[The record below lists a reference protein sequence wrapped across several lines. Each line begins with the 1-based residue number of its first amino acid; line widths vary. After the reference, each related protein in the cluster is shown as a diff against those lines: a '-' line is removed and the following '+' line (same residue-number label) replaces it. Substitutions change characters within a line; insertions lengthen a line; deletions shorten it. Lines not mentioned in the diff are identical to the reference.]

1 MFVLLHPCLGMRS
14 FFHCI
19 VLCFLEG
26 FTCLEKLPHF
36 HALNQRTE
44 IWQGAD
50 LEMHFL
56 LFFWKIKTQCIH
68 LVKVQAFGIPSH
80 THILPCAS
88 YTMHSVLCNLHPA
101 LCILH
106 LHLVPHTM
114 HPIPCTLHCASHT
127 QHLTPYMGPL
137 SHITKPAVLCS
148 MAQPLFPFSCSHSHA
163 TQLLH
168 ENLLHL
174 RQLSH
179 LRKKH
184 SGSRCLPPLASK
196 FRVS

>member
-56 LFFWKIKTQCIH
+56 LSFWKIKAQCIH
-68 LVKVQAFGIPSH
+68 LVKVQVFGIPSH
-80 THILPCAS
+80 THNHALCTLHHAQCALQPAPCNVHPSCAPGPT
-88 YTMHSVLCNLHPA
+88 YHAPHTMHPA
-101 LCILH
+101 LCIPHSAPHTLH
-106 LHLVPHTM
+106 GSPVPHNK
-114 HPIPCTLHCASHT
+114 AS
-127 QHLTPYMGPL
+127 
-137 SHITKPAVLCS
+137 SAVLHGTAFVS
-148 MAQPLFPFSCSHSHA
+148 LQLFPFTCNPA
-163 TQLLH
+163 
-168 ENLLHL
+168 
-174 RQLSH
+174 
-179 LRKKH
+179 
-184 SGSRCLPPLASK
+184 PA
-196 FRVS
+196 